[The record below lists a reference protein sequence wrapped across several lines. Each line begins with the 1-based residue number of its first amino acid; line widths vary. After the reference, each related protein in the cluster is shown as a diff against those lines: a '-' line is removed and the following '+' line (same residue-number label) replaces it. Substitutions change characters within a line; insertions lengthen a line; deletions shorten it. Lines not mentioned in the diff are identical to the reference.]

1 MEIYCLQN
9 NFFRIKKGTT
19 YAVAVV
25 WQDLLALQA
34 SLQVLED
41 KINAK
46 ISNGVI
52 STIYRNLAEQN
63 LRLFAGKIT
72 LHCLN
77 GIVSSNETLGFHTMH
92 EVWISMNAIILILYV
107 HNQNFI

>member
-1 MEIYCLQN
+1 MEIYCLQY
-9 NFFRIKKGTT
+9 NFFSIKKGNT
-19 YAVAVV
+19 YAVGVV

-41 KINAK
+41 KINTK

-52 STIYRNLAEQN
+52 FTIYRNLDEQH

-72 LHCLN
+72 N
-77 GIVSSNETLGFHTMH
+77 
-92 EVWISMNAIILILYV
+92 
-107 HNQNFI
+107 

>member
-19 YAVAVV
+19 YAVGV

-41 KINAK
+41 KINTK

-52 STIYRNLAEQN
+52 FTIYRNLDEQH

-72 LHCLN
+72 N
-77 GIVSSNETLGFHTMH
+77 
-92 EVWISMNAIILILYV
+92 
-107 HNQNFI
+107 